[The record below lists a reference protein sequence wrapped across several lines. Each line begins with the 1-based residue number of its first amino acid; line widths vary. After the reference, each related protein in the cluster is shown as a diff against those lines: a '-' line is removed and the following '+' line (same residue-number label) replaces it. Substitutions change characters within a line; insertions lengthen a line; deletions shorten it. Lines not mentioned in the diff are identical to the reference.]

1 MSQELTKRILSSIIL
16 IPLSLFF
23 IMKGSFLLL
32 FFFSLLFLIT
42 VYEWNYL
49 IKKNNLLRFLG
60 VIFLI
65 FSFYLG
71 YLLRVNFGLN
81 TFLLVI
87 IICIFT
93 DTGGYIF
100 GKIFKG
106 PKLTKISPNKTYS
119 GMIGSFVLSLIA
131 ALIFSEYQNLISKYD
146 YLTDFKKN
154 YLYYIFFILLISFL
168 SQIGDLIISYF
179 KRLAKLKNTG
189 KLLPGHGGLLD
200 RLDGIILAVP
210 TSYILLKYLI

>member
-119 GMIGSFVLSLIA
+119 GMIGSFVLSLIS
-131 ALIFSEYQNLISKYD
+131 ALIFSEYQNLIFKYD

-200 RLDGIILAVP
+200 RIDGIILAVP

>member
-154 YLYYIFFILLISFL
+154 YLYFTFFILLISFL

>member
-23 IMKGSFLLL
+23 IIKGSVLLL

-200 RLDGIILAVP
+200 RIDGIILAVP

>member
-23 IMKGSFLLL
+23 IIKGSVLLL
-32 FFFSLLFLIT
+32 FFFSILFLIT

-49 IKKNNLLRFLG
+49 IKKNNLFRFLG
-60 VIFLI
+60 VLFLI

-81 TFLLVI
+81 TFLFVI

-93 DTGGYIF
+93 DIGGYIF
-100 GKIFKG
+100 GKFFKG

-119 GMIGSFVLSLIA
+119 GMFGSFVLSLIS

-146 YLTDFKKN
+146 YLTDLKKN
-154 YLYYIFFILLISFL
+154 YLNYIFFILLISFL

>member
-1 MSQELTKRILSSIIL
+1 M
-16 IPLSLFF
+16 F
-23 IMKGSFLLL
+23 
-32 FFFSLLFLIT
+32 
-42 VYEWNYL
+42 
-49 IKKNNLLRFLG
+49 
-60 VIFLI
+60 
-65 FSFYLG
+65 
-71 YLLRVNFGLN
+71 
-81 TFLLVI
+81 VI

-93 DTGGYIF
+93 DIGGYIF
-100 GKIFKG
+100 GKFFKG

-119 GMIGSFVLSLIA
+119 GMFGSFVLSLIS

-146 YLTDFKKN
+146 YLTDLKKN
-154 YLYYIFFILLISFL
+154 YLNYIFFILLISFL